1 MRNIK
6 KTLCLVSPLKKTR
19 STTIVFLLSLF
30 FHNSSYSQQSQSS
43 KTNSS
48 ITNFKA
54 DPFSQFI
61 PDSLQYLIPILD
73 SVRNVDQKYRSETIA
88 NTSSKKQ
95 TKKSIELFQKRSD
108 EIRKSDSLNVLL
120 VTKIIDRYGWL
131 GTNEIG
137 YFGMQTIF
145 FVLQHADFATQEK
158 YLPIIRGA
166 FHNKK
171 LSPFYLALFEDRLS
185 IKKNK
190 YQIYGTQL
198 FFSKQLGRHFFF
210 PIHHPENTAEKRKNI
225 GIDTLVYNDYLR
237 SFNLNWQLEKYLSD
251 SALLVRKNIWHVS
264 Q

>member
-6 KTLCLVSPLKKTR
+6 KTLCFVSLLKKTG
-19 STTIVFLLSLF
+19 SITIVFLLSLF
-30 FHNSSYSQQSQSS
+30 FHNTSYSQQSQSG

-48 ITNFKA
+48 ITNYKA
-54 DPFSQFI
+54 NPNSLFI

-95 TKKSIELFQKRSD
+95 TVKNIESFVKKSE
-108 EIRKSDSLNVLL
+108 EIRISDSLNVLL

-131 GTNEIG
+131 GTRDIG

-145 FVLQHADFATQEK
+145 FVLQHANLSTQEK
-158 YLPIIRGA
+158 YLPILREA
-166 FHNKK
+166 FQNKK
-171 LSPFYLALFEDRLS
+171 LSSFYLALFEDRIS

-190 YQIYGTQL
+190 YQIFGTQL
-198 FFSKQLGRHFFF
+198 FFSNQLRRHFFF
-210 PIHHPENTAEKRKNI
+210 PIHNPEGVEQRRNNI

-237 SFNLNWQLEKYLSD
+237 SFNLYWKLDKYLSD
-251 SALLVRKNIWHVS
+251 SILLAKKNIANFS

>member
-1 MRNIK
+1 MRNCK
-6 KTLCLVSPLKKTR
+6 QTLYLVFPLKKTR
-19 STTIVFLLSLF
+19 SFTIVFLLPLF
-30 FHNSSYSQQSQSS
+30 FHNPSYSQQFQSG
-43 KTNSS
+43 KKNSS

-73 SVRNVDQKYRSETIA
+73 SVRNVDQKYRSATIA
-88 NTSSKKQ
+88 NTSSIKQ
-95 TKKSIELFQKRSD
+95 TQKSIVAFEKKSE

-131 GTNEIG
+131 GSNEIG

-145 FVLQHADFATQEK
+145 LVLQHADLATQEK
-158 YLPIIRGA
+158 YLPIIRDA
-166 FHNKK
+166 FQNKK

-198 FFSKQLGRHFFF
+198 FFSKQLGRHFFL
-210 PIHHPENTAEKRKNI
+210 PIHQPEQVTEKRKNI

>member
-1 MRNIK
+1 MRKIK
-6 KTLCLVSPLKKTR
+6 KTLCLVFPLKKKR
-19 STTIVFLLSLF
+19 SFTIVFLLSLF

-131 GTNEIG
+131 GKNEIG

-145 FVLQHADFATQEK
+145 LVLQHADLATQEK
-158 YLPIIRGA
+158 YLSMIRGA

-210 PIHHPENTAEKRKNI
+210 PIYHPENTVEKRKNI

-251 SALLVRKNIWHVS
+251 SALLVRKNIWHGS